1 MRAMYTHPALA
12 RQGVGRLILSLC
24 ESAAAAEGFRRVE
37 LMATMAGEPLC
48 LACGYVEVER
58 IVDDRGGAPVPL
70 LRMAKG
76 P

>member
-1 MRAMYTHPALA
+1 MYTHPAFA

-37 LMATMAGEPLC
+37 LMATMAGEPLYR
-48 LACGYVEVER
+48 ACGYAEVER
-58 IVDDRGGAPVPL
+58 VVDDRGGAPVPL

-76 P
+76 L

>member
-1 MRAMYTHPALA
+1 MRAMYTHPGFA

-37 LMATMAGEPLC
+37 LMATMGGEPLC
-48 LACGYVEVER
+48 LACGYEEVER
-58 IVDDRGGAPVPL
+58 IVDDRGGAPVSL
-70 LRMAKG
+70 LRMPKG